1 MFLNDVKR
9 LDEKK
14 MYEIIQMVTTG
25 ETILTK
31 IKNLKR
37 PLLVKSSKVK
47 ENQIKKILKHQV

>member
-1 MFLNDVKR
+1 
-9 LDEKK
+9 